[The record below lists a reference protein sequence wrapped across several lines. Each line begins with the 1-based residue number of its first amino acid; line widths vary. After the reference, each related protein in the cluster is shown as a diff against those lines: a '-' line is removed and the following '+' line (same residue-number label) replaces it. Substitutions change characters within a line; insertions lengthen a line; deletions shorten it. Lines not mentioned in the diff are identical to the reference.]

1 MELLVIEENEVQQD
15 SLDECDLAGSIGHH
29 LSDSCTPYRSA
40 SFQSDKREVSSVL
53 SVNGDWEDCHQRP
66 LSFQGPGVQTSQA
79 QLQKSTH
86 MTNYLQLQLDQHF
99 NCGHSKATLGLS
111 STIWGFT
118 ANPDSGSQGPLFL
131 ELGLDA
137 SIGMKNPPKLKGEV
151 LAASKHECLV
161 YSKINALSVLKQKII
176 RRKLLFSKWRLACR
190 IPGLQA

>member
-40 SFQSDKREVSSVL
+40 SFQSDKREVSSAL
-53 SVNGDWEDCHQRP
+53 SVNGDTWEDCHQRP

-99 NCGHSKATLGLS
+99 VCGHSKATLGLS

-118 ANPDSGSQGPLFL
+118 ASPDSGGQGPLFL
-131 ELGLDA
+131 G
-137 SIGMKNPPKLKGEV
+137 
-151 LAASKHECLV
+151 
-161 YSKINALSVLKQKII
+161 
-176 RRKLLFSKWRLACR
+176 
-190 IPGLQA
+190 PGLPWWRSG

>member
-40 SFQSDKREVSSVL
+40 SFQSDKREVSSAL

-131 ELGLDA
+131 DT
-137 SIGMKNPPKLKGEV
+137 N
-151 LAASKHECLV
+151 
-161 YSKINALSVLKQKII
+161 YFRN
-176 RRKLLFSKWRLACR
+176 
-190 IPGLQA
+190 